1 MDLAKR
7 SAQVN
12 PVAEREKDFLTKA
25 ICAAISRS
33 RLNVNAL
40 EAIATALRH
49 KEATVSEARE
59 WLRDEGLE
67 PLVTRYLRGGSK

>member
-12 PVAEREKDFLTKA
+12 PVAERERDFLTKA
-25 ICAAISRS
+25 LSAAISRS
-33 RLNVNAL
+33 RLNTNAL
-40 EAIATALRH
+40 EAVATGLRH
-49 KEATVSEARE
+49 KEMTVSEARE

-67 PLVTRYLRGGSK
+67 PLVTRYMRGGS

>member
-12 PVAEREKDFLTKA
+12 PVAERERDFLTKA
-25 ICAAISRS
+25 LSAAISRS
-33 RLNVNAL
+33 RLNVNTL

-49 KEATVSEARE
+49 KETDVSEARA
-59 WLRDEGLE
+59 WLREEGLE

>member
-1 MDLAKR
+1 MNLAKR

-12 PVAEREKDFLTKA
+12 PVAERERDFLTKA
-25 ICAAISRS
+25 LSAAISRS

-49 KEATVSEARE
+49 KETDVSEARE
-59 WLRDEGLE
+59 WLREEGLE